1 MKPAIKLQLVIGA
14 LFLSATSFSSATSTS
29 SLDGEWQGTYQCAPS
44 PTDPVKVPAYNTSFN
59 LSVSGVEA
67 TGSRVAPK
75 VTEVLKGVID
85 ADGKLKLSGIG
96 QLKSGGGKP
105 WTATI
110 NGKFAVDTYTGS
122 GGMFGSNGVQLRD
135 CTLSLARVGV
145 TQPNALSVEGSN
157 PQGIPKHLALARE
170 LVATVKPANNHYN
183 LVNPTG
189 VHWKGDLFRSENSVD
204 TMCTGLVE
212 AVLEKANNPSISEI
226 KSKTSWK
233 HILRVENF
241 VEAMKKG
248 HGLRRIET
256 VNDVQPGDIFILRC
270 QDDHSCDLGGY
281 SVQGHVAVV
290 DAKLSKQ
297 VVKRPAVAGTVQW
310 KLTVIDSNTGAI
322 DPGDT
327 RRTPVGSPK
336 ISGVGRG
343 AYLIYTDESGIPVGY
358 SNGWG
363 SKYFGVDNRAIF
375 FARPSS

>member
-1 MKPAIKLQLVIGA
+1 MNKASLTLLALVMTAGINA
-14 LFLSATSFSSATSTS
+14 LATSLDGDWKGAFQCAASQTDSAKIPAFSSAF
-29 SLDGEWQGTYQCAPS
+29 A
-44 PTDPVKVPAYNTSFN
+44 
-59 LSVSGVEA
+59 LSVLGQEA
-67 TGSRVAPK
+67 TGSRVAPN
-75 VTEVLKGVID
+75 VTEVLKGTIQ
-85 ADGKLKLSGIG
+85 AGNNLQLSGIG
-96 QLKSGGGKP
+96 QRKSGEGKP
-105 WTATI
+105 WTTTI
-110 NGKFAVDTYTGS
+110 TGKFAGDTYAGT
-122 GGMFGSNGVQLRD
+122 GGMFGSNGAQLRD
-135 CTLSLARVGV
+135 CTLSLARGGV
-145 TQPNALSVEGSN
+145 AQPTASSIDDSS
-157 PQGIPKHLALARE
+157 PQVIPKHLALARE
-170 LVATVKPANNHYN
+170 LVATVKPENNRYN

-189 VHWKGDLFRSENSVD
+189 VHWKGDIFRSENSVD
-204 TMCTGLVE
+204 TMCTGLVQ
-212 AVLEKANNPSISEI
+212 AVMEKANSQSIEEV

-248 HGLRRIET
+248 QGLRRIET

-297 VVKRPAVAGTVQW
+297 VVKRPSVAGTVQW

-363 SKYFGVDNRAIF
+363 SKYFDLAPEKRI
-375 FARPSS
+375 PC